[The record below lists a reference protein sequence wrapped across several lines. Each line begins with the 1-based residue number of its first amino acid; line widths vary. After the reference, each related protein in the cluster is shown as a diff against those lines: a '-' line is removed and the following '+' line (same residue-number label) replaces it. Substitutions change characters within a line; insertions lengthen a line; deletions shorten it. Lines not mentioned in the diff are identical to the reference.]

1 MGRQP
6 VWINLHETSMSRSW
20 PQHCGNVVRR
30 TRWSET
36 HRPPR
41 VKPKRADYRGTVTA
55 IVMTCQRKDVQTVL
69 PQVILGNE
77 HVFPKVAL
85 EEATGRLPGT
95 VHFWRQKSSWN
106 TAATMCEVLKLLV
119 EALQQ
124 FEGMQPT
131 LLVEYVSL
139 HVHRDVLE
147 QALMLKLFMCCLPAS
162 MTWLLQPLDT
172 HCLVWYKA
180 YLRKLWRR
188 EQADSA
194 GHVSFSSWIPLLAKV
209 STVFL
214 CKRSWTQSFEAAGLV
229 GD

>member
-1 MGRQP
+1 
-6 VWINLHETSMSRSW
+6 
-20 PQHCGNVVRR
+20 
-30 TRWSET
+30 
-36 HRPPR
+36 
-41 VKPKRADYRGTVTA
+41 
-55 IVMTCQRKDVQTVL
+55 
-69 PQVILGNE
+69 
-77 HVFPKVAL
+77 
-85 EEATGRLPGT
+85 
-95 VHFWRQKSSWN
+95 
-106 TAATMCEVLKLLV
+106 MCEVLKLLV

-131 LLVEYVSL
+131 LLVESVSL

-147 QALMLKLFMCCLPAS
+147 QALMLKLFMCCVPAS
-162 MTWLLQPLDT
+162 MTLLLQPLDT
-172 HCLVWYKA
+172 HCFVWHKD

-194 GHVSFSSWIPLLAKV
+194 GHVSFSSWITLLAKV